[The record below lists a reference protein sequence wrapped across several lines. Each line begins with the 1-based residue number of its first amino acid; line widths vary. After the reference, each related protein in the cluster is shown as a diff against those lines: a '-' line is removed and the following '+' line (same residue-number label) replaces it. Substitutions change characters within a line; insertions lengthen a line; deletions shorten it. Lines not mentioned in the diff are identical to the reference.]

1 MNLTQRVPDRLL
13 IGGEWRDASDGREY
27 EVINP
32 ASEDVLAKIP
42 FASEVDIRQALE
54 ASLDGFASWSATDVW
69 VRSNVLRRI
78 AVLLRERIEDVAL
91 VITLEQGKP
100 LAESRA
106 EVLVS
111 ADYFDWFA
119 DETRRHYGRM
129 IDGHSRANRL
139 MVFHQPV
146 GPVAAFTAWNF
157 PLLLPA
163 RKLAAALA
171 AGCSVVLKP
180 SEETPRAALLLAQ
193 ICGEAGV
200 HPGAVNVLM
209 GDPSQISSLLIGSGV
224 IRKVSLT
231 GSTAVGK
238 TLLRL
243 CADQV
248 VSVSME
254 LGGHAPVIVCAD
266 ADLDLAVQASVTSK
280 FRATG
285 QVCTSPS
292 RYFVAEEVADEFTQR
307 FLDQTK
313 QLRVGD
319 GRDSST
325 QVGPVANS
333 RRLDALTTLVDDAAD
348 QGAQVLTGGRRHPDF
363 DRGFFFEPTVISG
376 VRPNM
381 AVATTEIF
389 GPIAPILT
397 FSDVEEAVAEAN
409 RTPYGLAGYV
419 FTRSLSSAFAV
430 SERLEVGL
438 VGVNNTVIATPEA
451 PFGGVKQSGYGR
463 EGGSE
468 GIADYSIT
476 KYVNMRLE

>member
-1 MNLTQRVPDRLL
+1 MNPTRNVPDRLL

-32 ASEDVLAKIP
+32 ASEEVVARVP
-42 FASEVDIRQALE
+42 FASDDDVRSALD
-54 ASLDGFASWSATDVW
+54 AALAGFTSWSATDVW
-69 VRSNVLRRI
+69 TRSDVLRRI
-78 AVLLRERIEDVAL
+78 ALRLRERIDDMAL
-91 VITLEQGKP
+91 IITLEQGKP
-100 LAESRA
+100 LAEARA
-106 EVLVS
+106 EVLTS

-119 DETRRHYGRM
+119 DEARRNYGRV
-129 IDGHSRANRL
+129 IDGHSRDNRL
-139 MVFHQPV
+139 LVLHQPV

-180 SEETPRAALLLAQ
+180 SEETPRAALMLAE

-200 HPGAVNVLM
+200 HAGAVNVVV
-209 GDPSQISSLLIGSGV
+209 GDPSRISSLLIGSGA

-231 GSTAVGK
+231 GSTAVGR

-266 ADLDLAVQASVTSK
+266 ADLELAVQGSVASK

-292 RYFVAEEVADEFTQR
+292 RYYVAREIADEFTER
-307 FLDQTK
+307 FLERTAQF
-313 QLRVGD
+313 RVGD
-319 GRDSST
+319 GTDPAT
-325 QVGPVANS
+325 QIGPVANL
-333 RRLDALTTLVDDAAD
+333 RRLDALTSMVEDAAD
-348 QGAQVLTGGRRHPDF
+348 QGARILTGGRRHPDF
-363 DRGFFFEPTVISG
+363 DRGFFFEPTVIAD
-376 VRPNM
+376 VRESM

-389 GPIAPILT
+389 GPIAPIIT
-397 FSDVEEAVAEAN
+397 FSDVEEAIEGAN

-419 FTRSLSSAFAV
+419 FTRSLSEAFSV

-476 KYVNMRLE
+476 KYVNMRIG